1 MPFRTH
7 PELAKL
13 FRDLPAA
20 TCAACLLA
28 PTCNHKDGN
37 LIETLEQL
45 AAQAGY
51 VTHDTCAV
59 CKTYKACDSSCLVHP
74 LSIPTAPS
82 WRNAPKH
89 IEQES

>member
-20 TCAACLLA
+20 TCAACLLLGA
-28 PTCNHKDGN
+28 DLNHKDD

-59 CKTYKACDSSCLVHP
+59 CKVYKPVIRPA
-74 LSIPTAPS
+74 
-82 WRNAPKH
+82 
-89 IEQES
+89 